1 MKIKKLRKTE
11 FILATKIENTKHKD
25 QKKSKKNQNIQMII
39 YIHNFGRGNF
49 FGISPLS
56 LKVLNGL

>member
-25 QKKSKKNQNIQMII
+25 QKKSKKIKI
-39 YIHNFGRGNF
+39 F
-49 FGISPLS
+49 
-56 LKVLNGL
+56 K